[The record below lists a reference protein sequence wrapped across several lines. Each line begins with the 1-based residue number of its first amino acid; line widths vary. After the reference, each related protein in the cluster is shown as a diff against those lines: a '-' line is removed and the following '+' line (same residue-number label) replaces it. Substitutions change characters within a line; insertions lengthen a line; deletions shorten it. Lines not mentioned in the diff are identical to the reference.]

1 MSYWSQGKLLVS
13 VVHVLLFLISLLGV
27 EIFLRVRRKWSL
39 LGQARIRCPND
50 QDDLIIEDI
59 SSQIEEHDLLSRRKI
74 GAFAFGLSFL
84 ACFGFVLIICTK
96 VLLSDSSDRR
106 FFDVLWAADV
116 IICKII
122 IFYVAP
128 AGLCH
133 KYINITSELRPVH
146 RLSRVVVFLLVW
158 NCISWVLTRAM
169 LSELLFLKT
178 QTDTSSVIFDALSMS
193 SFGLAFIAIL
203 TGFTSV
209 YVPYRVYVTRKD
221 VLSTT
226 QVDNRIADAT
236 MAIQHLRDEILKQ
249 NDPLTSLVAECSEQE
264 SADEEFEA
272 EPTGFFRTSH
282 YMDRMERSSS
292 AGDSIEH
299 EMEEVTDDQSCA
311 TYMPEETATVGA
323 VASVYRNVF
332 RQVNGYV
339 TNVVRSPW
347 TWNRDPNLVVR
358 GTTKQKSVSGMMRLQ
373 AYIRQERAYLLDI
386 RQQRQLWKTKFGQ
399 FRIMMRYCEVL
410 WAIRTILVVLY
421 RIIKV
426 NQVPYIERA
435 DREGRT
441 KVLAEVYYLY
451 IQDNFVRRFISDV
464 LMRSEPPSYLD
475 LTVSRISALLLMIIT
490 LANLDHFFDFCR
502 ILLNTQY
509 FQKRKLLT
517 DNSLALALSAFLV
530 CSVPSQF
537 CLMIPFLPDGQRK
550 SALQFMFEGDILVWL
565 GLQHRFDLFVF
576 VTIIF
581 MLIGVAVM
589 HHRRPKYYALRD
601 RIVCNV

>member
-13 VVHVLLFLISLLGV
+13 AVHVLLFLVGLLGV

-39 LGQARIRCPND
+39 LGHSTGRAATY
-50 QDDLIIEDI
+50 QDDIIVEDI
-59 SSQIEEHDLLSRRKI
+59 ASQIEEHDLLSRRKI

-96 VLLSDSSDRR
+96 VLLSDNSDRS
-106 FFDVLWAADV
+106 FLDLLWAADV

-122 IFYVAP
+122 IFYLAP

-133 KYINITSELRPVH
+133 KYINITSELRAVH
-146 RLSRVVVFLLVW
+146 RISRVLLFLLVW
-158 NCISWVLTRAM
+158 NCISWAFTRAM
-169 LSELLFLKT
+169 LSELLVLKT
-178 QTDTSSVIFDALSMS
+178 QADTSTVILDALGVSG
-193 SFGLAFIAIL
+193 FGLAFIAVL

-221 VLSTT
+221 VLTTT

-236 MAIQHLRDEILKQ
+236 MAIQHLREEILKQ
-249 NDPLTSLVAECSEQE
+249 RDPLASLVAECSEEE
-264 SADEEFEA
+264 SEDEEFEA

-282 YMDRMERSSS
+282 YMDRMEQNSSPAIS
-292 AGDSIEH
+292 TAPEAQDATS
-299 EMEEVTDDQSCA
+299 DPSCA
-311 TYMPEETATVGA
+311 TYAPEEAQAPGA
-323 VASVYRNVF
+323 PTGVCRSVLR
-332 RQVNGYV
+332 RVNGYL
-339 TNVVRSPW
+339 TNVVRNPW
-347 TWNRDPNLVVR
+347 RWWRHTDLAVR
-358 GTTKQKSVSGMMRLQ
+358 EATNQNSVHGLMRLQ

-386 RQQRQLWKTKFGQ
+386 RHHRQLWNSKFGRL
-399 FRIMMRYCEVL
+399 RIMVRYCEVL
-410 WAIRTILVVLY
+410 WAVRTVLVVSY
-421 RIIKV
+421 RIIKIS
-426 NQVPYIERA
+426 QAPYAETA
-435 DREGRT
+435 TREGAT
-441 KVLAEVYYLY
+441 KVMAHVYHLY
-451 IQDNFVRRFISDV
+451 IKDNFVRRLISDV

-475 LTVSRISALLLMIIT
+475 LTLSRISALLLMIIT

-509 FQKRKLLT
+509 FQKRRLLT
-517 DNSLALALSAFLV
+517 DNSLGLALSAFLV

-537 CLMIPFLPDGQRK
+537 CLMIPFLPESQRK

-576 VTIIF
+576 VTIMF
-581 MLIGVAVM
+581 MLIGVAIM